1 MPFDLLPGRR
11 HRFAASLA
19 TAALA
24 SGLTLAPGLA
34 RAQLRS
40 LPVPADAGV
49 VVAARGQ
56 AQPRLVAPP
65 ARPAAPQVEAPAPVQ
80 LPSGGMGLSA
90 PLGLLLPA
98 AAGALL
104 GGALAGGGSGGSSG
118 TSGLARTR

>member
-1 MPFDLLPGRR
+1 MPFDLLPGPLPARR
-11 HRFAASLA
+11 RRFAALLTVAVLA
-19 TAALA
+19 
-24 SGLTLAPGLA
+24 LAPGLA

-80 LPSGGMGLSA
+80 LPPGGMGLSA